1 MKKNIHY
8 LIALLCAGLST
19 QLSAQCVN
27 GLDPLGRPCRN
38 VIQTA
43 VPFLRITPDARSGGM
58 GDAGIAVSADPNALH
73 FNGSKMALSESSKS
87 VSMTYTPWFRNSG
100 SDNIYLLNLA
110 GFKQFG
116 NDKNKQAFG
125 IDVRYFSFGTLEWMD
140 ENGTRLN
147 QGTPREMSLSI
158 GYARQLTE
166 HLSVGVTGKYIY
178 SNLATGSSVGSTQ
191 IKSGK
196 AGAVDVSLT
205 YKKPIQMGSKPTH
218 LTLGAA
224 VSNLGNKISYL
235 YQNDFLPTNLGL
247 GAAWA
252 VSVDAHNSF
261 TFALD
266 ANKLLVPTPDAAGT
280 WRNVGVTQG
289 IFQSFSDNY
298 SASGEKL
305 REWTWS
311 TGAEYWYDKQFA
323 IRTGYFY
330 EHASKGGRQYWT
342 TGIGFKSTIATINA
356 SYLVP
361 MSVQRNPL
369 GNTLRFS
376 LLFDLK

>member
-1 MKKNIHY
+1 MY
-8 LIALLCAGLST
+8 A
-19 QLSAQCVN
+19 QLAAQCVN

-73 FNGSKMALSESSKS
+73 FNGSKMALSESSKTL
-87 VSMTYTPWFRNSG
+87 SMTYTPWFRNLG
-100 SDNIYLLNLA
+100 SDNIYLLNIA

-116 NDKNKQAFG
+116 NAQNKQAFG

-147 QGTPREMSLSI
+147 QGTPREMSVSI

-178 SNLATGSSVGSTQ
+178 SNLAMGSSVGSTQ

-205 YKKPIQMGSKPTH
+205 YKKPIQMGSKPTY
-218 LTLGAA
+218 LTLGVAI
-224 VSNLGNKISYL
+224 SNLGNKISYL
-235 YQNDFLPTNLGL
+235 YQNDFLPTNLGI

-280 WRNVGVTQG
+280 WRNVGVVKG
-289 IFQSFSDNY
+289 IFQSFSDDY

-342 TGIGFKSTIATINA
+342 TGIGFKSSLATINA

-376 LLFDLK
+376 LLFDLKP